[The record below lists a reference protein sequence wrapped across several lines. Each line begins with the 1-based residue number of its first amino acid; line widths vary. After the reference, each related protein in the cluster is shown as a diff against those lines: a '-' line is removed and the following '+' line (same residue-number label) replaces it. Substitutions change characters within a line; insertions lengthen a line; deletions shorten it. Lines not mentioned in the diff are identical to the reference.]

1 MRSKIQVEG
10 VSKRYGGEGA
20 AEVLALQD
28 VDLAIAEGEFDDL
41 PGKGKP
47 VDLRAYFDTP
57 EDLRMAYSILKD
69 ANVVPEEVQLLKDIE
84 TLKAQLETCSD
95 LEQKNQIEK
104 AIREKRLTFN
114 LLIENQRRKR

>member
-1 MRSKIQVEG
+1 MSLESFIEQQIK
-10 VSKRYGGEGA
+10 K
-20 AEVLALQD
+20 
-28 VDLAIAEGEFDDL
+28 AIAEGEFDDL

-84 TLKAQLETCSD
+84 ALKAQLETCSD

-104 AIREKRLTFN
+104 AIREKRLTFS

>member
-1 MRSKIQVEG
+1 MSLESFIEQQIK
-10 VSKRYGGEGA
+10 K
-20 AEVLALQD
+20 
-28 VDLAIAEGEFDDL
+28 AIAEGEFDDL

-84 TLKAQLETCSD
+84 ALKAQLETCSD
-95 LEQKNQIEK
+95 QEQRNQIEK

>member
-1 MRSKIQVEG
+1 MSLESFIEQQIRK
-10 VSKRYGGEGA
+10 
-20 AEVLALQD
+20 
-28 VDLAIAEGEFDDL
+28 AIAEGEFDDL

-84 TLKAQLETCSD
+84 ALKAQLETCSD

>member
-1 MRSKIQVEG
+1 MSLESFIEQQIRK
-10 VSKRYGGEGA
+10 
-20 AEVLALQD
+20 
-28 VDLAIAEGEFDDL
+28 AIAEGEFDDL

-69 ANVVPEEVQLLKDIE
+69 ANVVPEEVQLLNDIE
-84 TLKAQLETCSD
+84 ALKAQLETCSD
-95 LEQKNQIEK
+95 QEQRNQIEK

>member
-1 MRSKIQVEG
+1 MSLESFIEQQIRK
-10 VSKRYGGEGA
+10 
-20 AEVLALQD
+20 
-28 VDLAIAEGEFDDL
+28 AIAEGEFDDL

-84 TLKAQLETCSD
+84 ALKAQLETCSD
-95 LEQKNQIEK
+95 QEQRNQIEK

-114 LLIENQRRKR
+114 LLIENQRRKK

>member
-1 MRSKIQVEG
+1 MSLESFIEQQIRK
-10 VSKRYGGEGA
+10 
-20 AEVLALQD
+20 
-28 VDLAIAEGEFDDL
+28 AIAEGEFDDL

-84 TLKAQLETCSD
+84 ALKAQLETCSD
-95 LEQKNQIEK
+95 QEQRNQIEK

>member
-1 MRSKIQVEG
+1 MSLESFIEQQIRK
-10 VSKRYGGEGA
+10 
-20 AEVLALQD
+20 
-28 VDLAIAEGEFDDL
+28 AIAEGEFDDL

-84 TLKAQLETCSD
+84 ALKAQLETCSD

-104 AIREKRLTFN
+104 AIREKRLTFS

>member
-1 MRSKIQVEG
+1 MSLESFIEQQIRK
-10 VSKRYGGEGA
+10 
-20 AEVLALQD
+20 
-28 VDLAIAEGEFDDL
+28 AIAEGEFDDL

-69 ANVVPEEVQLLKDIE
+69 ANVVPEEVQLLNDIE
-84 TLKAQLETCSD
+84 ALKAQLETCSD
-95 LEQKNQIEK
+95 QEQRNQIEK
-104 AIREKRLTFN
+104 AIREKRLTFS